1 MKTILLDIAII
12 LVVIILSAALFFHL
26 GKIIE
31 GRQEDQRELSERE
44 IQHGNARDARMGTTT
59 TKLIWHDQN
68 KQNTNNA

>member
-31 GRQEDQRELSERE
+31 GRQEDQRELSER
-44 IQHGNARDARMGTTT
+44 
-59 TKLIWHDQN
+59 
-68 KQNTNNA
+68 

>member
-44 IQHGNARDARMGTTT
+44 IQDLTEMRVMREWE
-59 TKLIWHDQN
+59 LQQQN
-68 KQNTNNA
+68 

>member
-31 GRQEDQRELSERE
+31 GRQEDQRELTERE
-44 IQHGNARDARMGTTT
+44 IQDLTEMRVMREWE
-59 TKLIWHDQN
+59 LQQN
-68 KQNTNNA
+68 